1 MAFKAEFKPQD
12 PLKVKLSIKFQ
23 DVDFMSFEKSSA
35 KNFLRMQSKRAG
47 FFLKIIGRNYW

>member
-47 FFLKIIGRNYW
+47 FFLKIIGRNY